1 MVLNSSKYNILYICN
16 KHPVRRSTVPDTL
29 LFSPTCKYIEYRGT
43 EVKKFLHVYS
53 CCAVLQWSNIL
64 LLSSLCTL
72 YILYC
77 VSTLGIDS
85 VFSKIGCDAT
95 AITDMLGG
103 HAGVTD
109 NTVLQYLGIVEQ
121 RTNEL
126 LQLQAFIQAK
136 VTKHGFT

>member
-1 MVLNSSKYNILYICN
+1 MRL
-16 KHPVRRSTVPDTL
+16 TVVITV
-29 LFSPTCKYIEYRGT
+29 YIEYVLIARFY
-43 EVKKFLHVYS
+43 VIIYSMCVFLF
-53 CCAVLQWSNIL
+53 
-64 LLSSLCTL
+64 
-72 YILYC
+72 
-77 VSTLGIDS
+77 LGIDS

-109 NTVLQYLGIVEQ
+109 STVLQYLGIVEQ

-136 VTKHGFT
+136 VQ

>member
-1 MVLNSSKYNILYICN
+1 M
-16 KHPVRRSTVPDTL
+16 H
-29 LFSPTCKYIEYRGT
+29 
-43 EVKKFLHVYS
+43 
-53 CCAVLQWSNIL
+53 
-64 LLSSLCTL
+64 
-72 YILYC
+72 C
-77 VSTLGIDS
+77 VFTGIDS

-109 NTVLQYLGIVEQ
+109 STVLQYLGIVEQ

-136 VTKHGFT
+136 VGMNVSEVFE